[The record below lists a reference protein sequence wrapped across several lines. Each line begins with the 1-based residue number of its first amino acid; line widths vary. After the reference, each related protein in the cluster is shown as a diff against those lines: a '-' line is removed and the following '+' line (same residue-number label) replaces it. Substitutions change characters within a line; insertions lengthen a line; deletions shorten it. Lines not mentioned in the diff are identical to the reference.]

1 MRCLVM
7 RFRWVFLQGCT
18 RGTHTAET
26 LKEESSRPL
35 PSASESIKMT
45 SSQDGKEV
53 YGVPSIAS
61 TKKSSQTASAIPS
74 DITPSQPVEE
84 EDNLDAP
91 VAPGT
96 TCRHNGCRVVFV
108 SDEQNRKGEGPGTSC
123 TYHPANVS
131 VPIREYPHILIIDYE
146 ANLP

>member
-1 MRCLVM
+1 M